1 MSNPCQPR
9 PPAAWE
15 PVLQAAG
22 LESPEGLVLSALWEA
37 DGATTADIAR
47 RVRTSDNAVR
57 RLIESLDLLG
67 YVERE
72 AEPEGVWLTQDGFRL
87 RERAATSRP
96 AARHRGRRR
105 RSSRP

>member
-1 MSNPCQPR
+1 ML
-9 PPAAWE
+9 E
-15 PVLQAAG
+15 AAG
-22 LESPEGLVLSALWEA
+22 LESTEGLVLSALWEA

-47 RVRTSDNAVR
+47 RVQTSDAAVR

-87 RERAATSRP
+87 RERVSRNRP
-96 AARHRGRRR
+96 AIRWQSTRV
-105 RSSRP
+105 